1 MGFDTEP
8 LGYEKTVLS
17 ELQGAWKCLRDALA
31 ENPGFDG
38 WQRVLFH
45 VDEAM
50 SWESVRD
57 LGYMRGR
64 LNLVRNMLQRTDAP
78 ADVIECL
85 EGVNELMDATLA
97 ALSAGEIR

>member
-85 EGVNELMDATLA
+85 EAVNELMDETLA

>member
-64 LNLVRNMLQRTDAP
+64 LNLVRNRLQRTDAP

-85 EGVNELMDATLA
+85 EAVNELMDETLA
-97 ALSAGEIR
+97 ALSAGQIR